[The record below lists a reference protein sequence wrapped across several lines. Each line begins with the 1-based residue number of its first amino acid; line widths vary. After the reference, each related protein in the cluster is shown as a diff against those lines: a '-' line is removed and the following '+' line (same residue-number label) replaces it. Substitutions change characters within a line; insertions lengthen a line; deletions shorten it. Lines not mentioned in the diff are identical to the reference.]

1 MQSILAANPDLK
13 GVFCAND
20 KMALGAIKAI
30 RESGKKGKIIV
41 VGYDNIPD
49 VKPYLESGEMYA
61 TIDQNPGLMGKYG
74 ARMAAGVRDKSIALG
89 GELLVP
95 LQLITQSKVR

>member
-1 MQSILAANPDLK
+1 
-13 GVFCAND
+13 V
-20 KMALGAIKAI
+20 GAIKAI
-30 RESGKKGKIIV
+30 RESGKKGKIAV

-49 VKPYLESGEMYA
+49 VQPYLQSGEMHA

-74 ARMAAGVRDKSIALG
+74 ARMAAGVLGKPLVPG

-95 LQLITQSKVR
+95 LQLITKAKAS